1 MMSTFIISDERSR
14 IELINRVAGEFHKRW
29 QIQFR
34 LDNPTV
40 QTRFKPTGITVNGQ
54 ETQVDILNT
63 DYNDL
68 PENRQIENKVAAEI
82 AVNLLLEQC
91 LPEVVTQPT
100 TTNNDS
106 GEAHFSAI
114 PPQIREQCAEIIHI
128 RWLERNSSW
137 ADSAQLLTYAELS
150 EIEKNKDRA
159 QIDIAF
165 EIWTKEFSQNKC

>member
-1 MMSTFIISDERSR
+1 MMSTFINDERSR

-40 QTRFKPTGITVNGQ
+40 QTRFKLTGITVDGQ

-68 PENRQIENKVAAEI
+68 LENRQIENKVAAEI

-91 LPEVVTQPT
+91 LPVVVTQPT
-100 TTNNDS
+100 TTNDD
-106 GEAHFSAI
+106 SAI
-114 PPQIREQCAEIIHI
+114 PPQIREQCAEIIHV